1 MRAITAR
8 NGGQADAVA
17 GDRMRCGILVVGG
30 GPAGAAAAL
39 GLQRLGH
46 DVLLVGEPRPFR
58 AVEGISER
66 VVAALRGAGFEHF
79 VATLPEPSP
88 RRVTWSGVTS
98 AANTERLIRRADF
111 DASLWQ
117 DLARADVAVLPG
129 RVHRCV
135 ARDDGFL
142 CDVDTPTGPT
152 RIMAGFLVE
161 ARGRAAPSAGIERLR
176 GPETLALLHYRR
188 GAPGPAM
195 SAVQSHADGWAW
207 MASDTDGQRYLQLTL
222 DAATH
227 RLPPKNALR
236 AFCETRLAALESA
249 RTFLADSEAAGT
261 IHARTS
267 TSVLCME
274 PVGSNWIRIGDATM
288 AVDPLSGNGIFQSLS
303 SALQAPA
310 VINTLIRRPD
320 DAALAARFHRER
332 IRGLFLRFA
341 RIGRDFCR
349 METQWTERPFWSRRT
364 RWPDVE
370 PAHPVV
376 TPADVAIASMP
387 VANLGFIEAAEV
399 VVSPE
404 HPLGVWHLRGHAAA
418 PLLRAAR
425 QSPQDPESALTK
437 LLGRDAARAPAVLA
451 WMREHGW
458 IQELSA

>member
-1 MRAITAR
+1 MT
-8 NGGQADAVA
+8 GHPT
-17 GDRMRCGILVVGG
+17 RCGILVLGG

-39 GLQRLGH
+39 GLRRLGH
-46 DVLLVGEPRPFR
+46 DVMVVGDFRPFR

-66 VVAALRGAGFEHF
+66 AVAALRGAGFERF
-79 VATLPEPSP
+79 VAALPEPSP
-88 RRVTWSGVTS
+88 RRVTWNGVSS

-111 DASLWQ
+111 DTSLWQ
-117 DLARADVAVLPG
+117 DLASAGVAALRG
-129 RVHRCV
+129 RVRGCV

-142 CDVDTPTGPT
+142 CDIDTPAGSTH
-152 RIMAGFLVE
+152 IEAGFLVE
-161 ARGRAAPSAGIERLR
+161 ARGRAAPSATAERLR

-188 GAPGPAM
+188 GTPGPAR

-207 MASDTDGQRYLQLTL
+207 MASDTDGQRYLQLTF
-222 DAATH
+222 DASAL
-227 RLPPKNALR
+227 RLPPKNALG
-236 AFCETRLAALESA
+236 AFCETRLAELESA
-249 RTFLADSEAAGT
+249 RTFIACSEPVGT
-261 IHARTS
+261 IRARTS
-267 TSVLCME
+267 TSILCLE
-274 PVGSNWIRIGDATM
+274 PVGRNWIRIGDAAM

-310 VINTLIRRPD
+310 VINTLMRRPD
-320 DAALAARFHRER
+320 AAALAAQFHRER

-349 METQWTERPFWSRRT
+349 LETQWAERPFWSRR
-364 RWPDVE
+364 RHWPDVE

-376 TPADVAIASMP
+376 TPADVTIVDMP

-425 QSPQDPESALTK
+425 QSQHDPGPALAR
-437 LLGRDAARAPAVLA
+437 LLGPDAARAPQVLA
-451 WMREHGW
+451 WMRERGW
-458 IQELSA
+458 IHAPSA